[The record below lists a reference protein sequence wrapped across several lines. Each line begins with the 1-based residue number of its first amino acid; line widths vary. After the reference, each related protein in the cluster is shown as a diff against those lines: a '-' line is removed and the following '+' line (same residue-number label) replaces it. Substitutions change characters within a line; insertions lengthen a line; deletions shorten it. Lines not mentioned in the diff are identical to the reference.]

1 MKSNEIDVLTIGA
14 LNVGSLKAR
23 TKSDEAYNNFCSLVN
38 KYDIFCCSET
48 KLVTEG
54 VTDIITVKGYQ
65 LINQA
70 RKKRKK
76 RASGGIGCFVKRSLL
91 EFVSVV
97 NTESKYVMWLK
108 ISKTL
113 FHTKEDVMI
122 GNIYIVPETS
132 KYFFSMAELD
142 ILKKEISS
150 TCKAYS
156 YVILT
161 GDMNARTAD
170 CNYLERSTI
179 DKCKRAAHPGV
190 FDISESRTS
199 QDLERNNIGEW
210 LIETCTANKFYIL
223 NGRFGEDK
231 DVGKF
236 TFKETSVIDY
246 TACSAAVLKLLKDFE
261 IVKDVACG
269 EHSLVRTV
277 LKYKKTWISSQLENR
292 KVIMPAVMRKLR
304 ISWNSAEVQH
314 KGCFLL

>member
-1 MKSNEIDVLTIGA
+1 MIYFAAQRQNWSQKASQTLLQSKDINLLIRQEKK
-14 LNVGSLKAR
+14 LKVR
-23 TKSDEAYNNFCSLVN
+23 V
-38 KYDIFCCSET
+38 
-48 KLVTEG
+48 
-54 VTDIITVKGYQ
+54 
-65 LINQA
+65 
-70 RKKRKK
+70 
-76 RASGGIGCFVKRSLL
+76 SGGIGCFVKRSLL
-91 EFVSVV
+91 KFVSVV
-97 NTESKYVMWLK
+97 NTESKDVMWLK

-113 FHTKEDVMI
+113 FHTIEDVMI

-179 DKCKRAAHPGV
+179 DKCKRAAHPDV
-190 FDISESRTS
+190 FDISESQTS

-210 LIETCTANKFYIL
+210 LIETGTANKFYIL

-261 IVKDVACG
+261 IIKDVACG

-277 LKYKKTWISSQLENR
+277 LKYKKT
-292 KVIMPAVMRKLR
+292 
-304 ISWNSAEVQH
+304 
-314 KGCFLL
+314 